1 MVVGGGEEGVG
12 EGLGGADVACVWGC
26 CVQLVGMRGDPRVFK
41 AFKSC
46 FCRVCRYCYMIL
58 RL

>member
-1 MVVGGGEEGVG
+1 VVVGGGEEGVG

-26 CVQLVGMRGDPRVFK
+26 CVQLVGMRVVPRVFK

-46 FCRVCRYCYMIL
+46 FCRVCRYC
-58 RL
+58 